1 MNNWQLPEGIDE
13 LTGEQAVT
21 FESIRRRLLD
31 LYQSWGYELVV
42 PPMVEYIESLILTSN
57 SVDQKTFKFL
67 DSNSGRMLGVHSDI
81 TPQIARID
89 SKRSKPNK
97 TDRYCYINA
106 ILKTQADDFYATR
119 SPIQA
124 GAELYGYK
132 DIEADI
138 EVIELMV
145 ASLSI
150 LNIQGLTLSLGN
162 TAIFNALCEATELD
176 KQDIATLRDIFKRK
190 SIPDLDTF
198 LADHAIKEADK
209 FSALISLDGDDQVLD
224 RALKVFADFPSVV
237 EAINDL
243 IKLNKV
249 FNGNGI
255 KLMFDLGEVK
265 AYEYHNGIVFAAYHP
280 NYSKA
285 LAQGGRYNGLSQSFG
300 VSRDAT
306 GFSFDLKF
314 LIQNQKSNPIK
325 SKILNV
331 PTSDDPELKAFIN
344 DLRLQGFIVSQDFTN
359 SNNLDVNKVDGKWA
373 LKD

>member
-67 DSNSGRMLGVHSDI
+67 DSSSGRMLGVHSDI

-89 SKRSKPNK
+89 SKRSKPDK

-106 ILKTQADDFYATR
+106 ILKTKADDFYTSR

-132 DIEADI
+132 GIEADI
-138 EVIELMV
+138 EVIELML

-162 TAIFNALCEATELD
+162 TAIFNALCEAAELD
-176 KQDIATLRDIFKRK
+176 KQDIETLRDIFKRK
-190 SIPDLDTF
+190 SLPDLDVF
-198 LADHAIKEADK
+198 LKDNTIKEADK

-255 KLMFDLGEVK
+255 NLMFDLGEVK

>member
-67 DSNSGRMLGVHSDI
+67 DSSSGRMLGVHSDI

-89 SKRSKPNK
+89 SKRSKPDK

-106 ILKTQADDFYATR
+106 ILQTKADDFYASR

-132 DIEADI
+132 GIEADI
-138 EVIELMV
+138 EVIELML

-190 SIPDLDTF
+190 SVPDLDAF
-198 LADHAIKEADK
+198 LKDNAIKEADK

-224 RALKVFADFPSVV
+224 RALKVFAGFPSVV

-249 FNGNGI
+249 FNGNGVN
-255 KLMFDLGEVK
+255 LMFDLGEVK

-280 NYSKA
+280 SYSKA
-285 LAQGGRYNGLSQSFG
+285 LAQGGRYNGLSQSLG

-314 LIQNQKSNPIK
+314 LIQNQKSNSIK
-325 SKILNV
+325 SKVLNV

-359 SNNLDVNKVDGKWA
+359 SNNLDVKKVDGKWA